1 MFFLR
6 KILHQPGFDVQD
18 GLMHGLMALTALGL
32 DEDPL
37 APAVIGIGGELDEAF
52 LLQTGQQAGNGGVTQ
67 LERGF
72 DIPGAGWFLL
82 MGKVT
87 HDVALGSGQLH
98 FLQFR
103 RHGLVGT
110 PVEDPDEM
118 TQVILQNDHL
128 L

>member
-1 MFFLR
+1 MFFLC

-52 LLQTGQQAGNGGVTQ
+52 LLQSGQKTRNCGMGQ
-67 LERGF
+67 LKFRF
-72 DIPGAGWFLL
+72 QIPGAGCFLG
-82 MGKVT
+82 MGQIGHNPT
-87 HDVALGSGQLH
+87 LGSGQLH

-118 TQVILQNDHL
+118 SQVILQNDHL